1 VSTAIDLI
9 PEREQQAR
17 SERTGL
23 LEHGPLRA
31 AARTH
36 RGAVR
41 KDNQDAFLCAVQS
54 GLFAVIDGM
63 GGQKGGRHAAELT
76 REALLDQNEPVKGL
90 LLANE
95 RIYEASAKDE
105 ELQGMG
111 CVASAVHVA
120 KGVVRIAHVGD
131 TRVYLASSAGCE
143 QLTSDHTL
151 AASMQERL
159 GLSHHGARSLG
170 GRNQI
175 TRDIGGKP
183 REDMSWIDRM
193 EVPLEQG
200 ALLLLC
206 SDGLYHTIGAD
217 DLFARLRRAQREDV
231 SAERFVDDLVE
242 LALQKGAPDNVTA
255 VVVKHDGALAQPD
268 AAPRAGADGVLQRL
282 GRAVIPFLLGCA
294 LGLALAERYLP

>member
-1 VSTAIDLI
+1 
-9 PEREQQAR
+9 
-17 SERTGL
+17 
-23 LEHGPLRA
+23 
-31 AARTH
+31 
-36 RGAVR
+36 VR
-41 KDNQDAFLCAVQS
+41 KDNQDAFLCS
-54 GLFAVIDGM
+54 IDTGLFAVIDGM

-76 REALLDQNEPVKGL
+76 RDALLDAAEPVKGL

-95 RIYEASAKDE
+95 RIYEAARRDE
-105 ELQGMG
+105 ELRGMG
-111 CVASAVHVA
+111 CVASAIQVL
-120 KGVVRIAHVGD
+120 KGAVRIAHVGD

-151 AASMQERL
+151 AASIQERL
-159 GLSHHGARSLG
+159 GLSHNGARSLG

-217 DLFARLRRAQREDV
+217 ELFARLRRARREDV
-231 SAERFVDDLVE
+231 AAERFADELVE

-255 VVVKHDGALAQPD
+255 VVVKHDGVVGAND
-268 AAPRAGADGVLQRL
+268 AAARGAARPEALTQRL
-282 GRAVIPFLLGCA
+282 LRAAIPFLLGCA

>member
-1 VSTAIDLI
+1 MSTALELK
-9 PEREQQAR
+9 PEPAE
-17 SERTGL
+17 STGA
-23 LEHGPLRA
+23 LEGGPLRA

-41 KDNQDAFLCAVQS
+41 ADNQDAFLCAIDA

-63 GGQKGGRHAAELT
+63 GGQKGGERAAALT
-76 REALLDQNEPVKGL
+76 RDALLKAQEPVKGL

-95 RIYEASAKDE
+95 RIYEAARADQ

-111 CVASAVHVA
+111 CVASAVLVTNGIA
-120 KGVVRIAHVGD
+120 RIAHVGD
-131 TRVYLASSAGCE
+131 TRVYLAGSAGCE
-143 QLTSDHTL
+143 QLTTDHTL
-151 AASMQERL
+151 AAKVQERL
-159 GLSHHGARSLG
+159 GLSHSGARTLG

-183 REDMSWIDRM
+183 REDMRWIDRM

-206 SDGLYHTIGAD
+206 SDGLYGTIGAD
-217 DLFARLRRAQREDV
+217 ELFARLRQAQREQID
-231 SAERFVDDLVE
+231 AERLVDELVE
-242 LALQKGAPDNVTA
+242 LALQRGARDNVTA
-255 VVVKHDGALAQPD
+255 LVVRQEGQIARSEEGARSASKAQSLP
-268 AAPRAGADGVLQRL
+268 QRL
-282 GRAVIPFLLGCA
+282 GGALIPFLLGTA